1 MRLDSS
7 SGVFQTTPEA
17 YLRAR
22 LERKSGV
29 KVHAMSLTL
38 KPAAKTVKDAIESRR
53 SIRQFE
59 QTPMNEADLLEIL
72 RLSSLAQ
79 SAFNMQPWRFVVV
92 TNPEI
97 KAKLELAANGQ
108 KQVGSAPVVIAVIAD
123 GVAFLEP
130 VELLARPEVASDPEK
145 FEKFKGSVARA
156 YGAKTIEQNI
166 AIGYL
171 TLAARGLGYD
181 TSVMLGFKPS
191 EVKQLLEIP
200 EHAQVTALIA
210 LGQGTEEGL
219 GHHRLPLEVLAR
231 FVR

>member
-1 MRLDSS
+1 MN
-7 SGVFQTTPEA
+7 
-17 YLRAR
+17 
-22 LERKSGV
+22 
-29 KVHAMSLTL
+29 LTL

-72 RLSSLAQ
+72 HLTSLAQ

-108 KQVGSAPVVIAVIAD
+108 KQVGSAPVVIAVVAD
-123 GVAFLEP
+123 GATFLEP
-130 VELLARPEVASDPEK
+130 LDLLARPEVAGDPEK
-145 FEKFKGSVARA
+145 FEKYKASVARA
-156 YGAKTIEQNI
+156 YGAKTIEQNTEFSARMSYI

-210 LGQGTEEGL
+210 LGHGTEEGL
-219 GHHRLPLEVLAR
+219 GHHRLPLEVLTR

>member
-1 MRLDSS
+1 MQKYS
-7 SGVFQTTPEA
+7 
-17 YLRAR
+17 
-22 LERKSGV
+22 V
-29 KVHAMSLTL
+29 KVPAMTLTL

-59 QTPMNEADLLEIL
+59 QAPMPETDLLEIL
-72 RLSSLAQ
+72 RLTSLAQ

-108 KQVGSAPVVIAVIAD
+108 KQVGNAPVVIAVVAD
-123 GVAFLEP
+123 GQAFLEP
-130 VELLARPEVASDPEK
+130 LDLLARPEIASDPEK
-145 FEKFKGSVARA
+145 FEKFKATIARG
-156 YGAKTIEQNI
+156 YGAKTLEQNTEFAARMSYI

-181 TSVMLGFKPS
+181 TSVMLGFKPD
-191 EVKQLLEIP
+191 EVKKLLEIL

-210 LGQGTEEGL
+210 LGRGTEEGL
-219 GHHRLPLEVLAR
+219 AHHRLPLEVLAR